1 MLTLDFSALMFQ
13 GEDMFHMMFDV
24 GNHMKVSSIV
34 IPQKNVIY
42 LGPLIVLDFLLSQ
55 EFNQVITSSF

>member
-13 GEDMFHMMFDV
+13 GEDMFLMMFDV

-42 LGPLIVLDFLLSQ
+42 LGPLIVLEFLL
-55 EFNQVITSSF
+55 T